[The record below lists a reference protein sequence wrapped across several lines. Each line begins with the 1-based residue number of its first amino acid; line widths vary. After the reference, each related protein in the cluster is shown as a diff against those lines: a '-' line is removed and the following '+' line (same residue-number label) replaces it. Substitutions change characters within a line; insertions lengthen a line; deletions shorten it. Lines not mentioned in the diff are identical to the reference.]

1 MKKIL
6 LTALLILTLIF
17 SLTTCNGE
25 DGEEG
30 GIDLPDII
38 DKDPK
43 ITGVNIIPKNTLS
56 ASGEEVEFTLEAV
69 MDDDTKIDITS
80 DIEFKADTEKISFE
94 GNKALVGEDTLTGEE
109 HVVIAEYRGEE
120 EVDIDLYATIEIFN
134 SLEDNIDEN
143 GVVTNPAAYDMVVN
157 KERSLSSEYVPED
170 LVKLEVETCLPNPE
184 INQLRKVAS
193 DGITEMFKAAKE
205 EEGLDLVARSGYR
218 SYATQDSLYH
228 GIVNKYGQDYADK
241 YSAYPG
247 QSEHQTGLAL
257 DITAASV
264 NYQLE
269 DIFGETEE
277 GKWTKE
283 NAHRFGF
290 IIRYPEGKEDITGYL
305 YEPWHLRYVGETL
318 ATKIY
323 NQDTTL
329 EEYFMNKEE

>member
-6 LTALLILTLIF
+6 IITIAVLIILTG
-17 SLTTCNGE
+17 CK
-25 DGEEG
+25 GEE
-30 GIDLPDII
+30 DESAVKLPEII
-38 DKDPK
+38 DEDSK
-43 ITGVNIIPKNTLS
+43 ITGVEILPERVL
-56 ASGEEVEFTLEAV
+56 AFSGEEVEFTVEAE

-80 DIEFKADTEKISFE
+80 DMEFRGDTDRIKFQ
-94 GNKALVGEDTLTGEE
+94 GNKALVQEGAVTGEE
-109 HVVIAEYRGEE
+109 HVVIAEYIGKE
-120 EVDIDLYATIEIFN
+120 EVNIDLYATIEVFN
-134 SLEDNIDEN
+134 SLEDTIDEN
-143 GVVTNPAAYDMVVN
+143 DVITNPDAYDMVVN
-157 KERSLSSEYVPED
+157 KQRSLSSEYVPED

-184 INQLRKVAS
+184 INQLRKAAS
-193 DGITEMFKAAKE
+193 EAITEMFQAAKE
-205 EEGLDLVARSGYR
+205 EEDLDLVARSGYR
-218 SYATQDSLYH
+218 SYSTQDSLYH

-277 GKWTKE
+277 GIWTKE

-305 YEPWHLRYVGETL
+305 YEPWHLRYVGKNL
-318 ATKIY
+318 AKKIY
-323 NQDTTL
+323 EEDTTL
-329 EEYFMNKEE
+329 EEYFAIREE

>member
-1 MKKIL
+1 MKKTLLIIIL
-6 LTALLILTLIF
+6 ILASVLSLTA
-17 SLTTCNGE
+17 CKDEEG
-25 DGEEG
+25 EG

-43 ITGVNIIPKNTLS
+43 ITGVEIIPENSLVG
-56 ASGEEVEFTLEAV
+56 SGEEVEFKVEAI
-69 MDDDTKIDITS
+69 MDDDTKMDITS
-80 DIEFKADTEKISFE
+80 DMKFRGDTDKVKFE
-94 GNKALVGEDTLTGEE
+94 ENKAKVGEDTITGQEL
-109 HVVIAEYRGEE
+109 VVIAEYIGDL
-120 EVDIDLYATIEIFN
+120 EVNIDLYATLEVFN
-134 SLEDNIDEN
+134 SLEDTINKNDVIN
-143 GVVTNPAAYDMVVN
+143 NPDDYDLVVN
-157 KERSLSSEYVPED
+157 KQRNLSSEYVPKD

-184 INQLRKVAS
+184 INQLRKDAS
-193 DGITEMFKAAKE
+193 DAITEMFEFAKE
-205 EEGLDLVARSGYR
+205 EDLRLVARSGYR

-269 DIFGETEE
+269 DVFGETEE
-277 GKWTKE
+277 GIWTKE

-305 YEPWHLRYVGETL
+305 YEPWHLRYVGEKL
-318 ATKIY
+318 AKKIY
-323 NQDTTL
+323 EEDITL
-329 EEYFMNKEE
+329 EEYFVSREEQ